1 MAALPSPFR
10 PTIVPAD
17 PVGGEDGEDWRILG
31 ESRAGNFSG
40 FDVFVNRHKGALLRF
55 LLARVGAIEA
65 AEDLAQ
71 EVFISVLRAPAE
83 GPREARVRTWL
94 FTIARNRVIDHHRAA
109 LRREKAHAASLRD
122 GERRSSSI
130 DPATAAALEEEHGRV
145 MGLLGELPEEQ
156 REVLSLRIF
165 GGLSLGEIA
174 EVVGVPLNTVKS
186 RTRYALGKIADRLTQ
201 EGRR

>member
-17 PVGGEDGEDWRILG
+17 PVAGEDAEDWRILG
-31 ESRAGNFSG
+31 ELRAGNFSR
-40 FDVFVNRHKGALLRF
+40 FDLFVNRHKGALLRF
-55 LLARVGAIEA
+55 LLARVGEVEA

-71 EVFISVLRAPAE
+71 EVFISVLRTPGE
-83 GPREARVRTWL
+83 GRAEARVRTWL
-94 FTIARNRVIDHHRAA
+94 FAIARNRVIDHHRAA
-109 LRREKAHAASLRD
+109 LRREKAHAASVTEK
-122 GERRSSSI
+122 ERGNSSI
-130 DPATAAALEEEHGRV
+130 DPATAAALEEEHRQLAA
-145 MGLLGELPEEQ
+145 LLGELPEEQ

-174 EVVGVPLNTVKS
+174 EVLGVPLNTVKS

-201 EGRR
+201 EGRK